1 MPTRITK
8 QQFHRV
14 NRFIKDQR
22 EKRVY
27 NADHIAKHFGI
38 SPESVRKIARAK
50 TWPAFDAFNASRR
63 KVKPIFQSGASGT
76 GVVKAVPLP
85 NSLTITSAPEKQ
97 YTIEI
102 TRAEY
107 RKLLALEQR
116 VEDLEAWRKNQFEAE
131 KGLIALQVADLE
143 QPRRRFWRKH

>member
-50 TWPAFDAFNASRR
+50 TWPAYDALNASKR
-63 KVKPIFQSGASGT
+63 KVKP
-76 GVVKAVPLP
+76 LDR
-85 NSLTITSAPEKQ
+85 SLMRATSYDPSMITIVPEKE
-97 YTIEI
+97 YTIKI
-102 TRAEY
+102 TRTEY
-107 RKLLALEQR
+107 RNLIALEQR
-116 VEDLEAWRKNQFEAE
+116 VEELETWRTNQLEAE
-131 KGLIALQVADLE
+131 KGLIALQVADLQ